1 MNDARDEFRPLRTTV
16 KDALYLDE
24 NCFPLTGLDMIMETQ
39 CCRCSLRHSVSFLVV
54 CFHETSFIE
63 AEAERQRKLASSA
76 TKALCALAL
85 GGA

>member
-39 CCRCSLRHSVSFLVV
+39 CCRCSLCHSLSFPDV
-54 CFHETSFIE
+54 CIHETSFPE
-63 AEAERQRKLASSA
+63 AEAEGQTRSASSA